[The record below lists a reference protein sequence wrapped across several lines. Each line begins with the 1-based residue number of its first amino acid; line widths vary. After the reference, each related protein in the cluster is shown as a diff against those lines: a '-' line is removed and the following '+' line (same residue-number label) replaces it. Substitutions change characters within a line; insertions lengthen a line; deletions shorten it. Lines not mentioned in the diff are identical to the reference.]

1 MSINKNFLKRL
12 VSSTMF
18 RRNAQADSEANEAF
32 RMVDEY
38 DEDEGEEEMETL
50 PELIDV
56 EAELADHASEIIHQ
70 AQRIR
75 HRKGVALLRKVR
87 GLAFRVGGL
96 GFGMSK
102 GVALVCAVRFRV

>member
-1 MSINKNFLKRL
+1 MEEGGEEDGDDGCGGSSKMSINKNFFKRL

-32 RMVDEY
+32 RMVEEY
-38 DEDEGEEEMETL
+38 DEDEGEEEVETL

-56 EAELADHASEIIHQ
+56 EAELADHASEVIHR

-87 GLAFRVGGL
+87 FGVL
-96 GFGMSK
+96 GVK
-102 GVALVCAVRFRV
+102 V